1 MFHPQKFIRILGCII
16 FTVMILQFSACTNQ
30 ANDQN
35 TILSECPYML
45 SEQAQWEYY
54 PQENLF
60 GLEAIAREVGERK
73 TTIIMAF
80 SRRTSAAD
88 IDQKIL
94 KKSQYVTGSC
104 RYGSFSFEGENC
116 ELSEQ
121 KHSFYIKLIY
131 DNRIQLQCVS
141 FDREDERDIVYL
153 SDQLQLTYCD
163 FRKKESY
170 AWATQEF
177 SREDGT
183 WGERTERTKDNKV
196 TATCGT
202 TIYTKLAIVT
212 YGNLPPQGT
221 QDDLTLCVYDVA
233 ITNTSYNIYGEVTKP
248 GAIRLK
254 FWMDKEGE
262 DAVVENWNAVTL
274 YQKLDGQ
281 YVDVTPEDVKVELVY
296 DKGNSIKADLKSN
309 LLELGEGDYRLEVD
323 GCHVDFTLQVQTF
336 TVC

>member
-1 MFHPQKFIRILGCII
+1 MFHPQKFIRILGSII

-35 TILSECPYML
+35 TILSECPYAL

-104 RYGSFSFEGENC
+104 R
-116 ELSEQ
+116 
-121 KHSFYIKLIY
+121 
-131 DNRIQLQCVS
+131 
-141 FDREDERDIVYL
+141 
-153 SDQLQLTYCD
+153 
-163 FRKKESY
+163 
-170 AWATQEF
+170 
-177 SREDGT
+177 
-183 WGERTERTKDNKV
+183 
-196 TATCGT
+196 CGT

>member
-1 MFHPQKFIRILGCII
+1 M
-16 FTVMILQFSACTNQ
+16 
-30 ANDQN
+30 
-35 TILSECPYML
+35 
-45 SEQAQWEYY
+45 
-54 PQENLF
+54 
-60 GLEAIAREVGERK
+60 
-73 TTIIMAF
+73 
-80 SRRTSAAD
+80 
-88 IDQKIL
+88 
-94 KKSQYVTGSC
+94 
-104 RYGSFSFEGENC
+104 
-116 ELSEQ
+116 
-121 KHSFYIKLIY
+121 
-131 DNRIQLQCVS
+131 QCVS
-141 FDREDERDIVYL
+141 FDREDERDIVHL

-202 TIYTKLAIVT
+202 TIYTKL
-212 YGNLPPQGT
+212 
-221 QDDLTLCVYDVA
+221 
-233 ITNTSYNIYGEVTKP
+233 
-248 GAIRLK
+248 AIRLK